1 LGKTH
6 LVDLPLIIQ
15 HFHFIPGLKPQN
27 SADLRLKIS
36 GKSYLILFNML
47 RENKKAVFCHECI
60 VYNPAEGIIPMETKT
75 TVPQI
80 KQPKIYHFLDLIMAL
95 FVTVLI
101 TSNIAS
107 SAKIVD
113 WGFSIFGVRMAFDAG
128 TLLFPISYIFGD
140 VLTEVYGFKNA
151 RRVIW
156 TGFGALALCALTLT
170 LVRALPGE
178 ANWLSYAGNEAFD
191 AILGGMS
198 SFGIV
203 AASLAAYLLGSYSN
217 SVIMAA
223 MKVLSGGKLLWMRTI
238 ASTIVGEGV
247 DTVVFVLIAT
257 LAGVFPW
264 EAFASLTLTNY
275 LFKVSVE
282 ALFTPAT
289 YQIVNFLKKEEDE
302 DYFDIGTRFTPV

>member
-1 LGKTH
+1 M
-6 LVDLPLIIQ
+6 
-15 HFHFIPGLKPQN
+15 
-27 SADLRLKIS
+27 S
-36 GKSYLILFNML
+36 
-47 RENKKAVFCHECI
+47 CHELI
-60 VYNPAEGIIPMETKT
+60 VYNPAERIIPMETQAT
-75 TVPQI
+75 TSQ
-80 KQPKIYHFLDLIMAL
+80 KQPQKVYRFLDLIMAL

-107 SAKIVD
+107 SSKIVD
-113 WGFSIFGVRMAFDAG
+113 WGFSIIGVRMAFDAG

-156 TGFGALALCALTLT
+156 TGFGALALCALTLG

-178 ANWLSYAGNEAFD
+178 ANWLTYAGNDAFD

-203 AASLAAYLLGSYSN
+203 TASLAAYLLGSYSN

-223 MKVLSGGKLLWMRTI
+223 MKVLSGGKQLWMRTI

-264 EAFASLTLTNY
+264 EAFVSLTLTNY
-275 LFKVSVE
+275 LFKVGVE
-282 ALFTPAT
+282 ALFTPVT
-289 YQIVNFLKKEEDE
+289 YRVVNLLKKEENE